1 MQKPNIDFSSLLRV
15 ASHAS
20 VQDAMGTHL
29 SAYDS
34 PTPLNLSFFKDRGA
48 ANQLTGC
55 LTLSHRIRGHHSA
68 AS

>member
-34 PTPLNLSFFKDRGA
+34 PTPLNFPFF
-48 ANQLTGC
+48 
-55 LTLSHRIRGHHSA
+55 SRIEEQPTSSQDA
-68 AS
+68 

>member
-20 VQDAMGTHL
+20 VHDAVGTHL

-34 PTPLNLSFFKDRGA
+34 PTPLNLSFFEDRR

-55 LTLSHRIRGHHSA
+55 LTLYRRIRGLYCATS
-68 AS
+68 

>member
-34 PTPLNLSFFKDRGA
+34 PTSLNFSFFKDRGA

-55 LTLSHRIRGHHSA
+55 LTLYCRIGGRCCATS
-68 AS
+68 

>member
-20 VQDAMGTHL
+20 VQDAVGTHL

-34 PTPLNLSFFKDRGA
+34 PTPLNLPFS
-48 ANQLTGC
+48 
-55 LTLSHRIRGHHSA
+55 RIGEQPTS
-68 AS
+68 SQDV